1 MNGITSIA
9 ALDLRR
15 LALGN
20 FFLAFAAAFVP
31 GMSQA
36 IGEGLSPEGALVVV
50 MVFVGVTAGE
60 CFGSDFTEGRSSFYF
75 ARPLPTSSLF
85 AGRIAAMMTLGLGA
99 LITFVT
105 FFWLASKDRG
115 AATLGFITR
124 AHFYVLI
131 TAWTVAFFMR
141 LAIAAN
147 VRKMLV
153 PSAWKDL
160 IQIPPRLLLL
170 ATICTVTFGLF
181 VDIAMRGYPGKA
193 PITVFLGSW
202 TTAMF
207 VACVIAITLGRTDTS
222 RIARLL
228 NRVLVVFMVVML
240 IAVSA
245 VWSYLLHPTA
255 RNITGIEDAVAG
267 GGDKS
272 AYLLARVDRGEQ
284 QWIRPVFSLDVSTGH
299 FERLSVGAI
308 SYPFASRDGRILVWH
323 DTRPA
328 FLRPVVQLFGNRTD
342 WRVRVGGVDR
352 PLPLPEKLQ
361 DSDVDRILPSNDGDV
376 IAVLSR
382 DRLWFVS
389 LSGKVN
395 SSVDLRESASYV
407 RSLAFT
413 TDGRLRA
420 TLRARANA
428 AGDVRFVEV
437 DPTTGQLE
445 TLATLPGPL
454 SVLFDKQAS
463 RALAENT
470 ADMRSASVSLIEFGP
485 RGTTPRITPLLASAL
500 FPQIMFLQD
509 GRIAAGYRDSD
520 VAREPFLQQ
529 DGQISPAYRNS
540 RRSAVLHVFSP
551 TGVSLL
557 TAPAT
562 GWLAAEVFPGVG
574 AIPTVH
580 DSSPD
585 TDLVDLS
592 TGAVV
597 RTLKGMTPLNR
608 RVREKDDGA
617 TTRLMRSSDGRLYEI
632 PSVTAEPRLLAPKG

>member
-36 IGEGLSPEGALVVV
+36 FGEGLSPQAVLT
-50 MVFVGVTAGE
+50 MVLIFVGITAGE

-85 AGRIAAMMTLGLGA
+85 VGRIAAMLTLALGA
-99 LITFVT
+99 LATFVT
-105 FFWLASKDRG
+105 FFWLASKDRD
-115 AATLGFITR
+115 AVTLDFISR
-124 AHFYVLI
+124 NQFYVLLA
-131 TAWTVAFFMR
+131 AWTVAFFMR

-160 IQIPPRLLLL
+160 IRIPPRLIVLS
-170 ATICTVTFGLF
+170 TICTVTFGLF
-181 VDIAMRGYPGKA
+181 VDIAMRAYPGKV

-245 VWSYLLHPTA
+245 AWAYLLHPRA
-255 RNITGIEDAVAG
+255 ENITGVAYAAAIG
-267 GGDKS
+267 GEKNT
-272 AYLLARVDRGEQ
+272 YLTVEVDRGEQ
-284 QWIRPVFSLDVSTGH
+284 PWIRPVFSLDVPTGH

-308 SYPFASRDGRILVWH
+308 SFPSASRDGNTLVWH

-328 FLRPVVQLFGNRTD
+328 FLRPVARLLGNRTD
-342 WRVRVGGVDR
+342 WRVRVGGIDR
-352 PLPLPEKLQ
+352 PLPLPDKIE
-361 DSDVDRILPSNDGDV
+361 DADVGRILPSNDGDV
-376 IAVLSR
+376 IALLAR

-389 LSGKVN
+389 LSGKVK
-395 SSVDLRESASYV
+395 SSLDLKEGGGYV

-413 TDGRLRA
+413 SEGRVRA
-420 TLRARANA
+420 ALGARGNA
-428 AGDVRFVEV
+428 TGDVRFVEI
-437 DPTTGQLE
+437 DPATGRSE
-445 TLATLPGPL
+445 TLTTLPGPL
-454 SVLFDKQAS
+454 SVLFDDQAA
-463 RALAENT
+463 RALAET
-470 ADMRSASVSLIEFGP
+470 SGDLRSVSVSLLEFGVG
-485 RGTTPRITPLLASAL
+485 GTAPRITPLFTNAL
-500 FPQIMFLQD
+500 VPQVMFLQD
-509 GRIAAGYRDSD
+509 GRIAAGYRTSGAPRRPI
-520 VAREPFLQQ
+520 VQN
-529 DGQISPAYRNS
+529 GQIDPAFRNS
-540 RRSAVLHVFSP
+540 DRSALIQVFSP
-551 TGVSLL
+551 GGAPLL

-562 GWLAAEVFPGVG
+562 GWLSGEVFPGIG
-574 AIPTVH
+574 AVPNVREA
-580 DSSPD
+580 SQD

-597 RTLKGMTPLNR
+597 RTLKGVSPLNR
-608 RVREKDDGA
+608 WLREKSTGVTA
-617 TTRLMRSSDGRLYEI
+617 RLMRSPQGRLYEV
-632 PSVTAEPRLLAPKG
+632 PSMTAEPRLLAPRE